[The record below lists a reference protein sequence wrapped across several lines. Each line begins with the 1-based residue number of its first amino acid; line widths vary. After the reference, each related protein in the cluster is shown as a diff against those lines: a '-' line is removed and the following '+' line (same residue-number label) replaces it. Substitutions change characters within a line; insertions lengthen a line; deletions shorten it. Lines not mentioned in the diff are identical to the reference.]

1 MTCLELSINFT
12 KDGRDDMSDKIAIYP
27 GTFDPMTNGH
37 VDILK
42 RACAIFD
49 KVYVAIAHSETK
61 KPMFSLEDRVK
72 MVGLATQKI
81 DNTEVVSFCGLLV
94 DCCRKNGAK
103 TIVRGLRAV
112 SDFEYELQ
120 IGYANRSL
128 DRDIDTIHLMP
139 SLENAFIS
147 STVVRDI
154 FRHKGQI
161 SHLIPK
167 EIGEYV
173 YSI

>member
-1 MTCLELSINFT
+1 MC
-12 KDGRDDMSDKIAIYP
+12 KRVAIYP
-27 GTFDPMTNGH
+27 GTFDPITNGH
-37 VDILK
+37 VDIIK
-42 RACAIFD
+42 RARAVFD
-49 KVYVAIAHSETK
+49 KVYVAIAQSETK

-72 MVGLATQKI
+72 MVQLATRDI
-81 DNTEVVSFCGLLV
+81 DNTEVISFCGLLV
-94 DCCRKNGAK
+94 DCCKKNGAK

-120 IGYANRSL
+120 IGYANASL
-128 DRDIDTIHLMP
+128 DKEIDTIYLMP
-139 SLENAFIS
+139 TLENAFIS

-167 EIGEYV
+167 EINTYV
-173 YSI
+173 YNI